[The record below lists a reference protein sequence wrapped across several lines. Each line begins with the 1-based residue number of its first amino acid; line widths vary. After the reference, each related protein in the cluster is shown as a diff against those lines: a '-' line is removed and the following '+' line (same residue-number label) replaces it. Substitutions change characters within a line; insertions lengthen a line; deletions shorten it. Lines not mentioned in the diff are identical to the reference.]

1 MQPND
6 PAAWTVDERL
16 RITQALTR
24 DAAIDLV
31 AFDPA
36 ALARALRQATRM
48 VASPMMRAGSWRDV
62 TLAITELADMI
73 PDDID

>member
-1 MQPND
+1 
-6 PAAWTVDERL
+6 
-16 RITQALTR
+16 
-24 DAAIDLV
+24 
-31 AFDPA
+31 
-36 ALARALRQATRM
+36 M